1 MTTKAIAVL
10 ICFAGA
16 ALLAAA
22 GGASGQQ
29 QGVWS
34 IITRP
39 MFQRMLSHRGDSGC
53 QGAFYTY
60 DAFIEAAS
68 KFPGFGTTG
77 DDQTRRRELAA
88 FFGQTS
94 HETTG
99 GWATAPDGQF
109 AWGYCRV
116 KEQNP
121 TDPPYYGRGPIQ
133 LTHDYNYRQAGKALG
148 LDLVSNPDLVSSD
161 PVVAFKTA
169 IWFWMTPQSPK
180 PSCHAVMTD
189 VWAPS
194 AADRAAGRLPGYGLT
209 TNIINGGQE
218 CGRGQGTDGAKDRVG
233 YYKRYCDMLRVGYGD
248 NMACKNQKPY
258 GGG

>member
-1 MTTKAIAVL
+1 M
-10 ICFAGA
+10 
-16 ALLAAA
+16 
-22 GGASGQQ
+22 
-29 QGVWS
+29 
-34 IITRP
+34 
-39 MFQRMLSHRGDSGC
+39 
-53 QGAFYTY
+53 
-60 DAFIEAAS
+60 
-68 KFPGFGTTG
+68 
-77 DDQTRRRELAA
+77 
-88 FFGQTS
+88 
-94 HETTG
+94 
-99 GWATAPDGQF
+99 DGQLLRGWPF

-116 KEQNP
+116 EEQQR

-133 LTHDYNYRQAGKALG
+133 LTHKYNYEPAGRALK
-148 LDLVSNPDLVSSD
+148 LDLVSSN
-161 PVVAFKTA
+161 PVVAFETA

>member
-1 MTTKAIAVL
+1 MKKA
-10 ICFAGA
+10 FALLLAGFT
-16 ALLAAA
+16 LLAATS
-22 GGASGQQ
+22 GANGQ
-29 QGVWS
+29 QGVWN

-39 MFQRMLSHRGDSGC
+39 VFEDMLKHRRDSGC

-77 DDQTRRRELAA
+77 NDETRRRELAA

-116 KEQNP
+116 NEQNP

-133 LTHDYNYRQAGKALG
+133 LTQ
-148 LDLVSNPDLVSSD
+148 
-161 PVVAFKTA
+161 
-169 IWFWMTPQSPK
+169 
-180 PSCHAVMTD
+180 
-189 VWAPS
+189 
-194 AADRAAGRLPGYGLT
+194 
-209 TNIINGGQE
+209 
-218 CGRGQGTDGAKDRVG
+218 
-233 YYKRYCDMLRVGYGD
+233 
-248 NMACKNQKPY
+248 
-258 GGG
+258 

>member
-1 MTTKAIAVL
+1 MATKAFAVL
-10 ICFAGA
+10 ILAGV

-29 QGVWS
+29 GVWS

-39 MFQRMLSHRGDSGC
+39 MFHRMLSHRGDSGC

-77 DDQTRRRELAA
+77 NYQTRKRELAA

-133 LTHDYNYRQAGKALG
+133 LTHEYNYRQAGQALG
-148 LDLVSNPDLVSSD
+148 LDLVGNPDLVSSN

-180 PSCHAVMTD
+180 PSCHAVMTGG
-189 VWAPS
+189 WKPS
-194 AADRAAGRLPGYGLT
+194 AADRAARRLPGYGLT

-218 CGRGQGTDGAKDRVG
+218 CGRGQITDAAKDRVG
-233 YYKRYCDMLRVGYGD
+233 YYKRYCDMLGVGYGD
-248 NMACKNQKPY
+248 NMACNYQKPY
-258 GGG
+258 GRGG

>member
-1 MTTKAIAVL
+1 MMTKAFAAVL
-10 ICFAGA
+10 IM

-22 GGASGQQ
+22 GGGASGQQ
-29 QGVWS
+29 S
-34 IITRP
+34 IITQK
-39 MFQRMLSHRGDSGC
+39 MFESMLSHRGDSGC
-53 QGAFYTY
+53 EGKFYTY
-60 DAFIEAAS
+60 DSFVKAAS
-68 KFPGFGTTG
+68 KFPAFGTTG
-77 DDQTRRRELAA
+77 NDETRRRELAA

-116 KEQNP
+116 KEQKP

-133 LTHDYNYRQAGKALG
+133 LTHEYNYRQAGQALG
-148 LDLVSNPDLVSSD
+148 LDLVGNPDLVSSD
-161 PVVAFKTA
+161 PVVAFETA
-169 IWFWMTPQSPK
+169 MWFWMTPQSPK
-180 PSCHAVMTD
+180 PSCHAVMTGG
-189 VWAPS
+189 WAPS

-218 CGRGQGTDGAKDRVG
+218 CGTGQANDNAKDRVG
-233 YYKRYCDMLRVGYGD
+233 FYKRYCDMLRIGYGD
-248 NMACKNQKPY
+248 NMACMNQKPY